1 MYHKY
6 PVLKFF
12 ATAPADAARYPH
24 KYRCRVCLVELSLK
38 TKGPLEI
45 LHHYR
50 TDAHLVK
57 EHRIRMET
65 PGLPLYDKH
74 RNELTGMA
82 LKYAKERARREYPV
96 APKPG
101 EYYLRIGQLENSEE
115 TSVNSLSKEILL
127 QLNFVRFG
135 LTHGGHLDSLI
146 DLWHDLVQETKTTD
160 PVAQYD
166 WRPHRV
172 FVSWISFH

>member
-82 LKYAKERARREYPV
+82 LKYAIERARREYPV

-101 EYYLRIGQLENSEE
+101 EYYLRIGQLQNSEE

-127 QLNFVRFG
+127 QLNLVRFG
-135 LTHGGHLDSLI
+135 LTHRGHLDSLI

-160 PVAQYD
+160 TVAQYD